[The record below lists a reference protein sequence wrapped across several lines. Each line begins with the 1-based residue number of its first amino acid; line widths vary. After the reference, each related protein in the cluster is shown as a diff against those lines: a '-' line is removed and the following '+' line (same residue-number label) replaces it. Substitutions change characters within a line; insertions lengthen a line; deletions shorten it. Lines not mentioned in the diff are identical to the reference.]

1 MKARERE
8 KSLVSAVLML
18 ITAVNELSEKVD
30 SCNGFCEC
38 ILDEVTPMG
47 AALDKLANAPEVE

>member
-1 MKARERE
+1 MRE
-8 KSLVSAVLML
+8 KEMQNMTSAVLL
-18 ITAVNELSEKVD
+18 LASVIRELSEKVD

-47 AALDKLANAPEVE
+47 MALEQLAGAPEVK